1 MIGWDGFIYF
11 AVAAILASASASV
24 LAFCGKRNGAICCAA
39 SSSLIL
45 LAFIVGFWITLGR
58 PPMKTMGETR
68 LWYSF
73 FAGISG
79 LFTYLRWRYKW
90 ILSFSTV
97 LSTVFILL
105 NVFKPEIHVQTLMP
119 ALQSPWFIPHV
130 TVYMFSYSLLGCA
143 FLLAVVQIGRLSRIN
158 RLCKSSVN
166 NYNHGAGSVSDMF
179 NAADTLVY
187 IGTAFLTLGMLSGAI
202 WAKQAW
208 GHYWSWDAKET
219 WAAITWI
226 VYLLY
231 IHLRLLRKGGERLWC
246 FFLIFAF
253 ACLQMCWWG
262 IKFLP
267 SAQNSIH
274 VY

>member
-1 MIGWDGFIYF
+1 MITWDIFIFF
-11 AVAAILASASASV
+11 AVPAIACSVLASV
-24 LAFCGKRNGAICCAA
+24 LALCGQRKGGVAF
-39 SSSLIL
+39 SVLSIL
-45 LAFIVGFWITLGR
+45 VLAAFIGGMWVSLQR
-58 PPMKTMGETR
+58 PPLRTMGETR

-97 LSTVFILL
+97 LSTVFMVL
-105 NVFKPEIHVQTLMP
+105 NIVKPEIHDQTLMP
-119 ALQSPWFIPHV
+119 ALQSGWFIPHV

-143 FLLAVVQIGRLSRIN
+143 FLIALVG
-158 RLCKSSVN
+158 LCRRM
-166 NYNHGAGSVSDMF
+166 G
-179 NAADTLVY
+179 AADDLLASVDTLIY
-187 IGTAFLTLGMLSGAI
+187 IGTAFLTFGMLSGAI

-208 GHYWSWDAKET
+208 GHFWNWDPKET
-219 WAAITWI
+219 WALITWL

-231 IHLRLLRKGGERLWC
+231 MHLRLYRRGSARLLC
-246 FFLIFAF
+246 ILIIFAF

-262 IKFLP
+262 VNFLP
-267 SAQNSIH
+267 SAQASLH

>member
-1 MIGWDGFIYF
+1 MMGWESFIYF
-11 AVAAILASASASV
+11 AVSAILFSVSASLLSLAGRRKAAVALAVSAAGV
-24 LAFCGKRNGAICCAA
+24 LAVFICG
-39 SSSLIL
+39 L
-45 LAFIVGFWITLGR
+45 WIELER
-58 PPMKTMGETR
+58 PVLRTTGETR

-73 FAGISG
+73 FAIIAG
-79 LFTYLRWRYKW
+79 LFTYVRWKYKW

-105 NVFKPEIHVQTLMP
+105 NVLKPKIHDQTLMP

-143 FLLAVVQIGRLSRIN
+143 FLIGLVRIF
-158 RLCKSSVN
+158 RKS
-166 NYNHGAGSVSDMF
+166 DELF

-187 IGTAFLTLGMLSGAI
+187 IGTAFLTFGMLSGAI
-202 WAKQAW
+202 WAKEAW
-208 GHYWSWDAKET
+208 GHFWSWDPKET
-219 WAAITWI
+219 WALVTWL

-231 IHLRLLRKGGERLWC
+231 IHLRLYRKGSAGLYC
-246 FFLIFAF
+246 FLLIFAF

-262 IKFLP
+262 INYLP
-267 SAQNSIH
+267 SAADSVH